1 MTKYKL
7 PLILAITFSAI
18 LILSV
23 ITLSILQTNTKP
35 NLPNPDEIK
44 IYKQSTS
51 AQSTYKKGSAE
62 YNEIINLYNTMFEK
76 SYLNQLTDK
85 KFLREEISEDQF
97 APLWSDINKETG
109 LFIEFVFTTPK
120 KYIVYRDN
128 NSRRVD
134 VSSIIFELS
143 KEDSSENIYIY
154 YTTQTEENKSN
165 SDKDKN
171 SQEPAAEPNYPLVTC
186 ANTYN
191 LFKYIITTTSK

>member
-120 KYIVYRDN
+120 KYVVYRDN

-171 SQEPAAEPNYPLVTC
+171 SQETAAEPNYPLVTC